1 MGNPSNLI
9 DSGVVTWAA
18 GNGDAKT
25 VQLKNPSVR
34 AEYYQIKAKNNSA
47 SSDVTVSP
55 NNVET
60 WVSGDLSTPLV
71 PASDQMVVGD
81 GETGIQNVRGMFIGG
96 KGSTITF
103 TPSDADEDGM
113 TVEYKVFKV

>member
-25 VQLKNPSVR
+25 VQLKNPSMR
-34 AEYYQIKAKNNSA
+34 TDYYQVKVKNNSEA
-47 SSDVTVSP
+47 SDVTVSP

-60 WVSGDLSTPLV
+60 WEDGNVSTPLV
-71 PASDQMVVGD
+71 AANDQLVVAKSG
-81 GETGIQNVRGMFIGG
+81 TGIQNVRGLFIGG